1 MMTKHWLLAAGAMF
15 ALCGGIADARQ
26 WEPAPQ
32 MAALDYSQISHI
44 KPNGQVVLLWWIVP
58 EIFMPN
64 ANNQALLNVLSHY
77 VVLGVVQARPG
88 GNGGLTFDPVPTLQI
103 ADQASRSYSP
113 LPDNMLPADVS
124 QALTTVENLARQTPV
139 APLAQGMH
147 WFVYQADTIHSCASG
162 RMSVAF
168 SGETYTFDT
177 PIPGCPK
184 K

>member
-1 MMTKHWLLAAGAMF
+1 MKRHWLLVAGAMLAF
-15 ALCGGIADARQ
+15 GGTVANARQ

-58 EIFMPN
+58 EIFMANP
-64 ANNQALLNVLSHY
+64 NNQALLNVLSHY
-77 VVLGVVQARPG
+77 VILGVVQGRPG
-88 GNGGLTFDPVPTLQI
+88 ANGGLAFDPVPALQI
-103 ADQASRSYSP
+103 ADQASHSYSP

-124 QALTTVENLARQTPV
+124 QALATVENLARQTPV

-147 WFVYQADTIHSCASG
+147 WFVYQADTIHSCAPG
-162 RMSVAF
+162 RMSIALA
-168 SGETYTFDT
+168 GETYTYDT

-184 K
+184 

>member
-1 MMTKHWLLAAGAMF
+1 MKTHWLPAAAAVL
-15 ALCGGIADARQ
+15 ALCGGTAHARQ

-64 ANNQALLNVLSHY
+64 PNNQSLLNVLSHY
-77 VVLGVVQARPG
+77 VVLGVVQGRPG
-88 GNGGLTFDPVPTLQI
+88 PNGGLTFDPIPTLQI
-103 ADQASRSYSP
+103 ADQTSHTYSP
-113 LPDNMLPADVS
+113 LPENMLPADVS
-124 QALTTVENLARQTPV
+124 QALMTVENLARQTPV

-147 WFVYQADTIHSCASG
+147 WFVYQADAIRSCVPG
-162 RMSVAF
+162 RMAVALA
-168 SGETYTFDT
+168 GVTYTYDT

-184 K
+184 